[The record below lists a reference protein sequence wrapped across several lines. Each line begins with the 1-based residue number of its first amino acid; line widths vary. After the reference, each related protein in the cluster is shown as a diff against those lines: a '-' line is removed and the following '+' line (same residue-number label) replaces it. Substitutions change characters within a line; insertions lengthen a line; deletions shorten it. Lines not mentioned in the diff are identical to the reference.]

1 MVLIEREAVLAELNG
16 ECADVVKLYDNA
28 PAYRDAVLEGLRVA
42 RVIVLSEAAKPQI
55 AKERK

>member
-1 MVLIEREAVLAELNG
+1 MVLIEREAVLAELNS

-42 RVIVLSEAAKPQI
+42 RVIVLSEAAKPQV

>member
-16 ECADVVKLYDNA
+16 ECADVVKIYDNA

-42 RVIVLSEAAKPQI
+42 RVIILSEAAKPRI